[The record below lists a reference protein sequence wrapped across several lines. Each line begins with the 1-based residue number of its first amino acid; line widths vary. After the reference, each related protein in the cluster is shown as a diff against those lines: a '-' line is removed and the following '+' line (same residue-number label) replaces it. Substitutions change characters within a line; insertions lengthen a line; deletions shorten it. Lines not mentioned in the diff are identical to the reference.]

1 MITLHRYTS
10 SVGQIDRREVYRY
23 LGCGKNLPDERT
35 ILLTE
40 TLCAKV
46 EAELPLEAVWCR
58 LPLSEG
64 YDFGIGKAGKSL
76 TANLKGCGEIFL
88 FAATLG
94 HSADR
99 LIRREEALSE
109 ARGVVADAVASA
121 AVEAGCDRLCA
132 HFATLAREEN
142 YLRPRFS
149 PGYGDFPLQAQQ
161 AILDLLTAN
170 KLLGLTLT
178 DSLLMLP
185 TKSVSAIV
193 GISPT
198 PNSCRRGC
206 EGCDRLD
213 CPYRI

>member
-1 MITLHRYTS
+1 MTELHRYTS
-10 SVGQIDRREVYRY
+10 PVGQIDRREVYRY
-23 LGCGKNLPDERT
+23 LGCGRNQPDPRT
-35 ILLTE
+35 VELAE
-40 TLCAKV
+40 SLCKQV
-46 EAELPLEAVWCR
+46 EALPLEAVWCR
-58 LPLSEG
+58 LPLADG
-64 YDFGIGKAGKSL
+64 YDFGLGKAGRSL
-76 TANLKGCGEIFL
+76 TANLTGCRETFL

-94 HSADR
+94 LAADR

-109 ARGVVADAVASA
+109 ARGVIADAVASA
-121 AVEAGCDRLCA
+121 GVEAGCNRLCA
-132 HFATLAREEN
+132 HLSEIAGAGK

-149 PGYGDFPLQAQQ
+149 PGYGDFPITVQQ
-161 AILDLLTAN
+161 PLLDLLSAR

-198 PNSCRRGC
+198 PSGCRRGC
-206 EGCDRLD
+206 EGCESLD

>member
-1 MITLHRYTS
+1 MTELHRYTS
-10 SVGQIDRREVYRY
+10 PVGMIDRREVYRY
-23 LGCGKNLPDERT
+23 LGCGKDLPDPRT
-35 ILLTE
+35 VDLVE
-40 TLCAKV
+40 MLCKQM
-46 EAELPLEAVWCR
+46 EEFPMEAVWSR
-58 LPLSEG
+58 LPLADG
-64 YDFGIGKAGKSL
+64 YDFGLGKAGTSL
-76 TANLKGCGEIFL
+76 TANLKGCKETFL

-94 HSADR
+94 LAADR

-109 ARGVVADAVASA
+109 ARGVIADAVASA
-121 AVEAGCDRLCA
+121 GVEAGCNRLCA
-132 HFATLAREEN
+132 HLSDIAGEGK

-149 PGYGDFPLQAQQ
+149 PGYGDYPITAQQ
-161 AILDLLTAN
+161 PLLNLLSAG

-206 EGCDRLD
+206 EGCDSLN